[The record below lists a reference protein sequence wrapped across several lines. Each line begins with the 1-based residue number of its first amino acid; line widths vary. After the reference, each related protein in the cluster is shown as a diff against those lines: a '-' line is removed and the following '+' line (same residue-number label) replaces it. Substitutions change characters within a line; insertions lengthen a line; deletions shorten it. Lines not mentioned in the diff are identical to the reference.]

1 LKIISCQI
9 EILGQEYLNLL
20 KKEGL
25 LLKDLMEQ
33 LFKVID
39 NKSKESKE
47 VIPLQWIEA
56 RIQNIRKMATESTK
70 TIKLAKAEV

>member
-1 LKIISCQI
+1 
-9 EILGQEYLNLL
+9 
-20 KKEGL
+20 
-25 LLKDLMEQ
+25 MEQ